1 MCSQET
7 AQSWTEVRERE
18 RQWIRSGKQGV
29 GGVPERCHP
38 LSGLWES
45 SVKPP
50 QPSTTECNACL
61 KASLSL
67 LSGEQDIVWCREARM
82 EAG

>member
-1 MCSQET
+1 M
-7 AQSWTEVRERE
+7 REKG
-18 RQWIRSGKQGV
+18 SGSGQARRDV
-29 GGVPERCHP
+29 GGAPGCCSP

-45 SVKPP
+45 SVRPP
-50 QPSTTECNACL
+50 QSSITECNVCL

-67 LSGEQDIVWCREARM
+67 LSGEQDIVLCKARM